1 MTVQVP
7 SIDPI
12 LPVYSEW
19 FAARSEWE
27 ALAKL
32 EGNENYDDPR
42 SLEASRKEFAAFD
55 QLITMQP
62 TSPAGIAALAHV
74 ALVTEQQDQIEG
86 PVPQMLQGIL
96 TGARALVTEVAPK
109 MT

>member
-1 MTVQVP
+1 VP

-62 TSPAGIAALAHV
+62 ASPAGIAALAHV
-74 ALVTEQQDQIEG
+74 AWVTDKLDQNDE
-86 PVPQMLQGIL
+86 PLPQIMMSIWNSFTQRGIFQP
-96 TGARALVTEVAPK
+96 VAP
-109 MT
+109 